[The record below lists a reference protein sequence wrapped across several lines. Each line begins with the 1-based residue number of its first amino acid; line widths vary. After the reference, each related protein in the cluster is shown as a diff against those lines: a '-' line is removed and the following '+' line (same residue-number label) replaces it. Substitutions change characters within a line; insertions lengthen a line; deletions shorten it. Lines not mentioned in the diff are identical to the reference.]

1 MIKIIKYYTDNWQEI
16 KDATMTTIGL
26 KTGKYPTSDWKLKLL
41 ISEHS
46 PIRRLRIKWK
56 WEALKSWVSVHF
68 VRHKFGIEHQVSTKR
83 TDRTGVNR
91 DELRQDELVV
101 HEFDANAQAII
112 NISRRRLCYQASKET
127 REAWINF
134 LNELKDIESELH
146 TVCVPEC
153 VYRCG
158 CPEVFKCNFFDRL
171 KRQMISDNVDFTNIE
186 ERYKYYKKMHGEV

>member
-1 MIKIIKYYTDNWQEI
+1 MIKIIKYYIDNWQEI

-68 VRHKFGIEHQVSTKR
+68 VRHKFGIEHQISTKR

-127 REAWINF
+127 REAWIDF
-134 LNELKDIESELH
+134 LNELKKVEPELYK
-146 TVCVPEC
+146 VCVPEC

-158 CPEVFKCNFFDRL
+158 CPEFKNCGFFTKLLNNVEDIDEMFSIETRYSIYKNL
-171 KRQMISDNVDFTNIE
+171 K
-186 ERYKYYKKMHGEV
+186 